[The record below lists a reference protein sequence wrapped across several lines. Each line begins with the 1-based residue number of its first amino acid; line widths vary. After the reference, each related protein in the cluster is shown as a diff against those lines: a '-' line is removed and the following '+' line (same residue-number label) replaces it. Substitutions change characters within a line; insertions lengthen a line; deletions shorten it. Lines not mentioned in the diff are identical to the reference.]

1 MTARSD
7 IDEGLIEQA
16 LHWQTALESDDADW
30 DSYLAWLEADSRHRD
45 AFDAV
50 ALVAAAVDEY
60 KDAVRALSEAHVATD
75 ARRPGRSKWLWGSG
89 AAAALALVVAVP
101 MLRAPE
107 TAMIYAAD
115 AGASRSVSLAGGTAV
130 TLSPASRIVVRGK
143 DATRIE
149 MASGEAYF
157 AVRHDPSRSLTVQV
171 GNYRITDIGTR
182 FSVNISDGGFRVAV
196 SEGAV
201 AVSSDTAEGEVKVT
215 AGHQLMA
222 RQGEGLALSPVVA
235 AEIGSWRQGR
245 LSYSNAPLS
254 LVAADISRY
263 SGKRVIV
270 DPALE
275 ADHFS
280 GTLVIGDGSRL
291 LADLAAVM
299 DLSVHAERA
308 GNGDA
313 LRLGRTGGR

>member
-1 MTARSD
+1 MTAQSD

-16 LHWQTALESDDADW
+16 LHWQTTLESDDADW
-30 DSYLAWLEADSRHRD
+30 NGYMVWLEADPRHRD

-50 ALVAAAVDEY
+50 ALVAATVDEH
-60 KDAVRALSEAHVATD
+60 KDAVRALSEAHVAAE
-75 ARRPGRSKWLWGSG
+75 ARRPGRRMWLWGSS
-89 AAAALALVVAVP
+89 AAAALALVVGMP

-107 TAMIYAAD
+107 TAMTYASD
-115 AGASRSVSLAGGTAV
+115 AEASRSVSLAGGTAI
-130 TLSPASRIVVRGK
+130 TLSPASRIVVHGK
-143 DATRIE
+143 DARRIE
-149 MASGEAYF
+149 MNSGEAYF
-157 AVRHDPSRSLTVQV
+157 AVKHDPSRSLTVEV
-171 GNYRITDIGTR
+171 GHYRITDIGTH

-201 AVSSDTAEGEVKVT
+201 AVSSDSTEGEVKVT

-222 RQGEGLALSPVVA
+222 RQGEELALSPVVA

-263 SGKRVIV
+263 SGKRIIV

-275 ADHFS
+275 AGHFS

-299 DLSVHAERA
+299 DLSVHAEHA
-308 GNGDA
+308 GNGDT
-313 LRLGRTGGR
+313 LRLGRAGGR

>member
-1 MTARSD
+1 MTAQSE

-30 DSYLAWLEADSRHRD
+30 DGYMSWLEADTRHRE

-50 ALVAAAVDEY
+50 ALVSAAVDEH
-60 KDAVRALSEAHVATD
+60 KDAVRALVEARAGAQDGTER
-75 ARRPGRSKWLWGSG
+75 RRPGRKMWLWGGG
-89 AAAALALVVAVP
+89 AAAALALVAAVP

-107 TAMIYAAD
+107 MAVDYAAD
-115 AGASRSVSLAGGTAV
+115 AGASRSLALAGGTHV
-130 TLSPASRIVVRGK
+130 MLSPQSRIVVHGK

-157 AVRHDPSRSLTVQV
+157 SVRHDPARSLTVQV
-171 GNYRITDIGTR
+171 GSYRITDIGTR

-201 AVSSDTAEGEVKVT
+201 GVSSEGADGEVRVT

-222 RQGEGLALSPVVA
+222 RQGDALALSPVA
-235 AEIGSWRQGR
+235 PEEIGSWRQGR

-263 SGKRVIV
+263 SGKRIIV

-275 ADHFS
+275 ASHFS

-291 LADLAAVM
+291 LGDLAGVM
-299 DLSVHAERA
+299 DLSVRAE
-308 GNGDA
+308 NGGV
-313 LRLGRTGGR
+313 RLGRAGGR